1 MEVRIDHLKSGTFS
15 QSPIPEAMRILSTD
29 LFHGCGYFA
38 QMAKESKNGYDTI
51 VHNTACI
58 FFAVNAMEAKTIE
71 LASFL
76 YRTNPSL
83 RDNPLMDELLD
94 NHAPSSLEDKWNMVA
109 SANTGTLWDKH
120 KEPFCS
126 YELIYSMKT
135 GLVNCEDECAGEKT
149 FLAGNLDKLML
160 SLLAENISIK
170 GLGLIKG
177 LPDVLAFR
185 DLGIWVYLKAIGFEA
200 KSFPLLVGKI

>member
-1 MEVRIDHLKSGTFS
+1 MEVRIDYLKPGTFS
-15 QSPIPEAMRILSTD
+15 KSPIPEAMRILSTD

-58 FFAVNAMEAKTIE
+58 FFAVNAMEAKTNE
-71 LASFL
+71 LACFL
-76 YRTNPSL
+76 YRTDPSF
-83 RDNPLMDELLD
+83 RSNPLMDKLLD
-94 NHAPSSLEDKWNMVA
+94 TQAPSSLEDKWNMLA
-109 SANTGTLWDKH
+109 SVNTGNPWDNN

-126 YELIYSMKT
+126 YELIYAMKT
-135 GLVNCEDECAGEKT
+135 GLLNHEEECNEAKT
-149 FLAGNLDKLML
+149 FLDGNLDKLML

-177 LPDVLAFR
+177 LSDILAFR